1 MKKRKSLIKMTL
13 AALFLALAYVLPF
26 LTGQIAEIG
35 SMLCPMHLPVLIC
48 GFVCGWPWGLAVG
61 FIAPLLRSL
70 TLGMPPLFP
79 TAISMALE
87 LAAYGVTAG
96 LIPCADGGTSLAQW
110 APGGLLYDHAVA
122 MARLAMRTSH
132 LVGILWHQGEG
143 DCAPVPSP
151 TFSTRLTALI
161 ESLRRDL
168 GAPEIPFIIGALGDF
183 LADRTESPNLAY
195 YPAINARMEEV
206 ASTVPNCAFVP
217 AHGLTANEDNLH
229 FNAASLHAFG
239 LRYFDAF
246 TPLHRPELYTE
257 EHGTDGVRTA
267 MEAL

>member
-1 MKKRKSLIKMTL
+1 MTHSFLLIGQSNMAGRGHLDEALPIDKTNIRVLRNGRWQPMYRPVTCDRSFSGVCL
-13 AALFLALAYVLPF
+13 AESF
-26 LTGQIAEIG
+26 AE
-35 SMLCPMHLPVLIC
+35 
-48 GFVCGWPWGLAVG
+48 
-61 FIAPLLRSL
+61 RY
-70 TLGMPPLFP
+70 
-79 TAISMALE
+79 
-87 LAAYGVTAG
+87 AATYGVTAG

-132 LVGILWHQGEG
+132 LVGILWHQGEA

-183 LADRTESPNLAY
+183 LADRTVSPGLAY
-195 YPAINARMEEV
+195 YPAINALLEEV
-206 ASTVPNCAFVP
+206 ASTVPHCAFVP